1 MKKGINLIYEEL
13 TYKIRGIL
21 YNIHNKMNKYYKE
34 IQYGDEIEKE
44 LKANNIRYKREFKI
58 SNTRNIPDF
67 IIEDKLILEIKA
79 KNFITK
85 DDYFQVQ
92 RYLQDSNLKLA
103 LLVNFRSKYLNPK
116 RIIRIDRSVLSA

>member
-44 LKANNIRYKREFKI
+44 LKANNIRYIWIDKEMKNEIWSKEDEGLLLLFK
-58 SNTRNIPDF
+58 NKEHFKKVYD
-67 IIEDKLILEIKA
+67 EKG
-79 KNFITK
+79 
-85 DDYFQVQ
+85 VQ
-92 RYLQDSNLKLA
+92 IW
-103 LLVNFRSKYLNPK
+103 
-116 RIIRIDRSVLSA
+116 RII